1 MAGGITFTWFLD
13 QKPGLGFRG
22 LAHCLRLAGHRYIVV
37 SAHGRIISFRSY
49 GEVGRDEMSK
59 HGFPT
64 RASFVKAV
72 SAEVFAHLP
81 KPAPAAAAASV

>member
-1 MAGGITFTWFLD
+1 MAAARKVITYAWYILNDVPSPNRDTQAFYER
-13 QKPGLGFRG
+13 K
-22 LAHCLRLAGHRYIVV
+22 LARA
-37 SAHGRIISFRSY
+37 Y
-49 GEVGRDEMSK
+49 GEVGRDEMTK

-81 KPAPAAAAASV
+81 EPAPAADTASS

>member
-1 MAGGITFTWFLD
+1 MAAARKVVTYAWYILSGVPSPNREMQEFYEH
-13 QKPGLGFRG
+13 K
-22 LAHCLRLAGHRYIVV
+22 LARA
-37 SAHGRIISFRSY
+37 Y